1 MGKFRKSIWVFL
13 IFIFPIVM
21 KAEGQDGIEK
31 IFSFFDVLIQVSNG
45 FIFTFFIGFIIKLL
59 LKKIYGNQKYQNF
72 ISFSIALLIV
82 ILLQICYQEKLTYLI
97 YNNL

>member
-1 MGKFRKSIWVFL
+1 MKKFRKSIWVFL
-13 IFIFPIVM
+13 ILFFPSIM
-21 KAEGQDGIEK
+21 KAEGQDGIGK
-31 IFSFFDVLIQVSNG
+31 MFSFFDVLMQIFNG

-59 LKKIYGNQKYQNF
+59 LKKNHGNQKHQNF

-82 ILLQICYQEKLTYLI
+82 ILLQICYQEKFTYLI